1 MANQSAR
8 GGMKQGREKS
18 GEKQHQGV
26 RPGSTA
32 RAKERHQVEKR
43 DKKSTSA
50 RTTK

>member
-8 GGMKQGREKS
+8 GGQKQGREKA
-18 GEKQHQGV
+18 GEKKHQGV

-32 RAKERHQVEKR
+32 RAKERHQTEKR
-43 DKKSTSA
+43 FKTTKSA